1 MWCWVGLGVS
11 EAEWLTRYRTL
22 VYLEGDATMKSY
34 EDKSGQQQTSLS
46 LVQTKVE
53 VLKRPQAK
61 DEVTE

>member
-1 MWCWVGLGVS
+1 M
-11 EAEWLTRYRTL
+11 
-22 VYLEGDATMKSY
+22 YLEGDATMKSY